1 MRALLFAP
9 ALLAGLL
16 SLTGC
21 EIDDFG
27 SFGRYSKDFHES
39 HALKA
44 GGRLSIETFNGS
56 VELSGWDQEMVD
68 ISGTKVGPSPQAADD
83 LKIQTD
89 SSPDSLSIRAVRP
102 SERRGNWGV
111 RFVVKMPRRAVLDLI
126 KTSNG
131 QIHIMDGTGP
141 GRFRSSNGAIRIE
154 GFEGSVDAQTSNGPV
169 ELADVKGEV
178 VARTSN
184 GRIHADNL
192 SGALQANTSNGG
204 ITANLAASVATDR
217 PLHLETSNSG
227 VDITLPAKFNNDV
240 RISTSNGPIT
250 LHIPSELNARVQAR
264 TNNASINSDFEVRMQ
279 GEFNKN
285 HMDGMIGTGGPLFDL
300 STSNGG
306 IRLLKM

>member
-1 MRALLFAP
+1 MRALLIAP
-9 ALLAGLL
+9 ALAAGLL

-68 ISGTKVGPSPQAADD
+68 ISGTKVGPSPQAAEDV
-83 LKIQTD
+83 KIQID

-102 SERRGNWGV
+102 SELRGAWGT
-111 RFVVKMPRRAVLDLI
+111 RFVVKMPRHAVVDLI

-131 QIHIMDGTGP
+131 QIHIVDGAGP
-141 GRFRSSNGAIRIE
+141 GRFRSSNAAIRIE
-154 GFEGSVDAQTSNGPV
+154 GFAGSVDAQTSNGSV
-169 ELADVKGEV
+169 ELVDVKGEV

-184 GRIHADNL
+184 ARIRADNL
-192 SGALQANTSNGG
+192 GGALQATTSNGS
-204 ITANLAASVATDR
+204 ITANLASSVATDR
-217 PLHLETSNSG
+217 PLHLETSNAG
-227 VDITLPAKFNNDV
+227 VDITLPTKFNNGV
-240 RISTSNGPIT
+240 RISSSNGPIT
-250 LHIPSELNARVQAR
+250 LHVLSELNARVLAR
-264 TNNASINSDFEVRMQ
+264 TNNASITSDFEVRMQ

-285 HMDGMIGTGGPLFDL
+285 HMDGMIGSGGPLFDL
-300 STSNGG
+300 STSNAS
-306 IRLLKM
+306 IRLLRM